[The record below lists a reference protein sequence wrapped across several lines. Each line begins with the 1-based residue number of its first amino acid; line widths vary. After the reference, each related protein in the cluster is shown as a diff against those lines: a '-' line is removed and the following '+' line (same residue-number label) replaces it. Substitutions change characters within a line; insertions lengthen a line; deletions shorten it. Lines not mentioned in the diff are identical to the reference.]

1 MHILVADDHVFVR
14 EALESLLRR
23 NIEGLETTAVGDFS
37 EAIEAVATKRFDLLV
52 LDYHMPGEIPFD
64 GFQRIR
70 EQAPALP
77 IVVVSGV
84 ADSADV
90 IRLIQAGARGFIPKT
105 QTGDVLISA
114 VNVILAGG
122 TYLPAEFIGATTS
135 PPAEIRA
142 APPPT
147 GKPCDFDLTPRETEI
162 LGHIAAGLS
171 NKEIARKIGV
181 QEVTIK
187 FHSRQ
192 IFRKLGARNRT
203 HATMLALESGLVGKA
218 QP

>member
-14 EALESLLRR
+14 EALESLLKR
-23 NIEGLETTAVGDFS
+23 NIEGLETTAVGNFS
-37 EAIEAVATKRFDLLV
+37 ETIEAVAAQRFDLLV
-52 LDYHMPGEIPFD
+52 LDYHMPGESPFD
-64 GFQRIR
+64 GFRQIR

-84 ADSADV
+84 ADSEDV
-90 IRLIQAGARGFIPKT
+90 TKLIQAGARGFIPKT
-105 QTGDVLISA
+105 QTGDVLVSA

-122 TYLPAEFIGATTS
+122 TYLPTEFIGAT
-135 PPAEIRA
+135 
-142 APPPT
+142 APPPAAT
-147 GKPCDFDLTPRETEI
+147 PIVPLSTREPRDLDLTPRETEA
-162 LGHIAAGLS
+162 LGHIASGLS

-203 HATMLALESGLVGKA
+203 HATTLALESGLVGKN